1 MKRRAFTMGL
11 LAASLGVASSS
22 VALPV
27 AADDE
32 IVTNQSSQRYTAIP
46 VAGSGA
52 DGVFRGTFN
61 IRRFESSG
69 DQLVAVGILSGTLTA
84 PGGTRKWYRF
94 DGVQMPAVLTSGS
107 TAIGVAASGL
117 AASGEL
123 TAAQVA
129 CPILNLVLG
138 PLDLNLLGLR
148 VQLNQVVL
156 NLTAVPGAGNLL
168 GNLLCAV
175 AALLNGT
182 QTLLQIVALLNALL
196 ALLRGA

>member
-1 MKRRAFTMGL
+1 M
-11 LAASLGVASSS
+11 
-22 VALPV
+22 
-27 AADDE
+27 
-32 IVTNQSSQRYTAIP
+32 SSQRPSALR
-46 VAGSGA
+46 V
-52 DGVFRGTFN
+52 TF
-61 IRRFESSG
+61 
-69 DQLVAVGILSGTLTA
+69 
-84 PGGTRKWYRF
+84 
-94 DGVQMPAVLTSGS
+94 
-107 TAIGVAASGL
+107 
-117 AASGEL
+117 L
-123 TAAQVA
+123 TAAGT
-129 CPILNLVLG
+129 CKILNLVLG